1 MPSRSPHYAAR
12 RAPKKL
18 NLALI
23 EDPLLAMA
31 SAADTSMP
39 LTPPAEQDNQL
50 ENLDAMTKFPDSPM
64 ADQFDENPF
73 DCMTA
78 EPEADAEKPH
88 LITHTKVY
96 AIAEK

>member
-1 MPSRSPHYAAR
+1 MSSR

-31 SAADTSMP
+31 SAASTSMP
-39 LTPPAEQDNQL
+39 LTPPVEQENQF
-50 ENLDAMTKFPDSPM
+50 ESLDASAKLPDTPI
-64 ADQFDENPF
+64 ADQLDENPF
-73 DCMTA
+73 DYMTA
-78 EPEADAEKPH
+78 EPEADSETPH
-88 LITHTKVY
+88 LITHAKVY